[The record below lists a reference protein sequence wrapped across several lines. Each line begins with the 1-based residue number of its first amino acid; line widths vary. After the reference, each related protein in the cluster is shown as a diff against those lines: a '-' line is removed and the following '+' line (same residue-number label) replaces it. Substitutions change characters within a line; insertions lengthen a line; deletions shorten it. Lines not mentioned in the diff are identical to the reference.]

1 MFFLVKHALLRP
13 MQRITGKYSATTTAG
28 ETVQA
33 FVPNSLPPHPPLED
47 NPMIKAK
54 LSEAL
59 ARISELK
66 VASHLVPSPDFFNYA
81 FVRQEAVLSSQIEGI
96 QATLT
101 DLLNYEVD
109 PDHETADLLEVCN
122 YLDALQYGRSQ
133 LFDEKGLPLS
143 LRLIKEMHKR
153 LMRGVRGSSKQPGE
167 FRGSQNWIGGSRPS
181 NAHFVPPPPSEMLQC
196 LASLEGYLHE
206 DSSEHPL
213 IRIGYIH
220 VQFETIHPFLD
231 GNGRLGRLLIALLLE
246 AWGLLDARL
255 LYLSLHFKRNQQE
268 YYKRLDAIRQE
279 GDWESWIEYFLNGV
293 CIIGKETI
301 QTSQKLFRQFEDDR
315 RKLLAAKDVVIP
327 AIRLFEL
334 LPNHPIVTVNKV
346 VELLGTTKPTA
357 SKAIDLLVKSGILGQ
372 TSQSKRNRSYGYK
385 KYLDL
390 LKTEGQ

>member
-1 MFFLVKHALLRP
+1 
-13 MQRITGKYSATTTAG
+13 MQRITGKYVKTTTAG

-33 FVPNSLPPHPPLED
+33 FVPMPLPLSPPFED
-47 NPMIKAK
+47 RPALKTK
-54 LSEAL
+54 LHEAL

-66 VASHLVPSPDFFNYA
+66 IASHLVPSPEFFNYA

-101 DLLNYEVD
+101 DLFNYEAD
-109 PDHETADLLEVCN
+109 PESETADLLEVCN

-133 LFDEKGLPLS
+133 LFDKKGLPLS
-143 LRLIKEMHKR
+143 LRLIREMHKR
-153 LMRGVRGSSKQPGE
+153 LMRGVRGSSKNPGD
-167 FRGSQNWIGGSRPS
+167 FRSSQNWIGGSRPS
-181 NAHFVPPPPSEMLQC
+181 NAHFVPPPPSEMIQC
-196 LASLEGYLHE
+196 LTLLEDYLHQ

-268 YYKRLDAIRQE
+268 YYKRLDAVRQT
-279 GDWESWIEYFLNGV
+279 GDWEGWIEFFLDG
-293 CIIGKETI
+293 ISTTGQEAI
-301 QTSQKLFRQFEDDR
+301 QTSQKLFRQFEEDR
-315 RKLLAAKDVVIP
+315 RKLLASKDVVVP

-334 LPNHPIVTVNKV
+334 LPSHPVITMNKA
-346 VELLGTTKPTA
+346 VELLSTTKPTA
-357 SKAIDLLVKSGILGQ
+357 SKAIEILTKARILNQ
-372 TSQSKRNRSYGYK
+372 TSQSKRNRSFAYK
-385 KYLDL
+385 EYLDL
-390 LKTEGQ
+390 LKTEGA